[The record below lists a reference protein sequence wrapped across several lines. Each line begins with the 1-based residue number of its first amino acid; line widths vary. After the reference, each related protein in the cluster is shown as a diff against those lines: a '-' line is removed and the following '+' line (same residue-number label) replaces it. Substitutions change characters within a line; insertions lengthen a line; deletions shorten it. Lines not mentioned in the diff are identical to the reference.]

1 MKTSAYVLALL
12 VADASANWNSTSTQK
27 ISIDQ
32 NKVDDVTQKVG
43 TLINDVLNDTKTY
56 EKEKKALDQAFVA
69 NVMTNW
75 TKNTKKVEDDYVSA
89 FNNFRNN
96 LNFTQNGDWATIKVD
111 NDDSVVKTFK
121 KANHQDLQNRDS
133 QIIDVAKYV
142 RANK

>member
-12 VADASANWNSTSTQK
+12 VADASANWNSASTQK

-32 NKVDDVTQKVG
+32 NKVDDVAQKVG

-96 LNFTQNGDWATIKVD
+96 LNFTQNGDWATIKVN

-121 KANHQDLQNRDS
+121 KANYQDLQNRDS
-133 QIIDVAKYV
+133 QIMDVAKYV